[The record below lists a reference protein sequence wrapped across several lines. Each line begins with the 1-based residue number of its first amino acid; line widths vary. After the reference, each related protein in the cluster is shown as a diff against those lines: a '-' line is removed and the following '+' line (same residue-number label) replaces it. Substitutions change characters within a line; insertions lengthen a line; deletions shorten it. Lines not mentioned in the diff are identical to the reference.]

1 MKKQLISFLVV
12 LSCVIFVINTSMA
25 QVPQAISYQGVVRH
39 PFGKS
44 MANRDIDLIMSIHKD
59 GPSGSIV
66 YEEKTSIV
74 TNQYS
79 LFTHAIGT
87 GIPMIGNFSD
97 ITWSTKNHW
106 LEVKADIID
115 FENGFVS
122 LGTTQLLSV
131 PYALYAET
139 SGHGGGPTGPTG
151 SNGSVG
157 ANGVNGT
164 NGLNGV
170 TGNTGLQG
178 PIGPTGSQGIAGIN
192 GINGNT
198 GA

>member
-1 MKKQLISFLVV
+1 MKKQILTLFAV
-12 LSCVIFVINTSMA
+12 LAYCAIFNFSLA
-25 QVPQAISYQGVVRH
+25 QAPQAINYQAVVRH

-59 GPSGSIV
+59 GPSGNIV
-66 YEEKTSIV
+66 YEEKVSVV

-115 FENGFVS
+115 FGNGFVS

-139 SGHGGGPTGPTG
+139 SG
-151 SNGSVG
+151 N
-157 ANGVNGT
+157 
-164 NGLNGV
+164 
-170 TGNTGLQG
+170 
-178 PIGPTGSQGIAGIN
+178 
-192 GINGNT
+192 
-198 GA
+198 